1 MALVVGF
8 ILFAILDPP
17 LGVIVL
23 VAAAVLEVGEAIFWT
38 RYLKRFRVKTGAE
51 GMIGERAETIEPCEP
66 RGRVRLRGEI
76 WDAVCERGAGAGEAV
91 RIVAVRGLTLDVEP
105 LEPLEPA
112 GPVGADEPGPPQRR

>member
-76 WDAVCERGAGAGEAV
+76 WDAVCERGAGVGEAV
-91 RIVAVRGLTLDVEP
+91 RIVAVRGLTLEVEP
-105 LEPLEPA
+105 LGPA
-112 GPVGADEPGPPQRR
+112 RSEDPGRPQRR

>member
-1 MALVVGF
+1 LALVVGF

-23 VAAAVLEVGEAIFWT
+23 VAAVVLEVGEAIFWT
-38 RYLKRFRVKTGAE
+38 RYLKRIRVQTGVE

-76 WDAVCERGAGAGEAV
+76 WDAVCERGAGVGEAV
-91 RIVAVRGLTLDVEP
+91 RIVAVDGLTLEVEP
-105 LEPLEPA
+105 PD
-112 GPVGADEPGPPQRR
+112 PVGPEGPGQPQRR

>member
-1 MALVVGF
+1 MALVIGF

-23 VAAAVLEVGEAIFWT
+23 VAAAVIEVGEAIFWT

-76 WDAVCERGAGAGEAV
+76 WDAVCERGAGVGEAV
-91 RIVAVRGLTLDVEP
+91 RIVAVRGLTLEI
-105 LEPLEPA
+105 EPLEPA
-112 GPVGADEPGPPQRR
+112 GLEGPGQPQRR